1 MRRLFSVL
9 VLVLLV
15 CASAFAAEKQDGELS
30 PAEGRKQRWAAWNEV
45 HKAQQAGKPKTAIKL
60 LNPIIEDAIA
70 AKDYPF
76 AVKGI
81 GYRIKAEGDIEGHKA
96 EERITRMEATIAK
109 APGAM
114 KPIMEALL
122 GHWYW
127 GYFQQ
132 NRWRFMQRTQTASVP
147 GDDILTWDL
156 TRIFAEID
164 QRFSAALATKEVLLA
179 IPTKDWGALLKQ
191 DGYVTSKGEKGG
203 IRDSYRPTLY
213 DFVAHQALD
222 FYSSGE
228 QAGAK
233 RQDAFELNVDSPV
246 FDNPAAFMA
255 WKIKTADEDSNV
267 VKALRLMQELMR
279 YHEKDED
286 ISAFID
292 VDLRRLTFA
301 KNKAVGPDKV
311 ERFKAELERFIKENG
326 DHRISAR
333 ALAALAQEHYDAGER
348 VKALEL
354 AQRGNK
360 LFYNSPGGNQCY
372 NLAEKILSKSSQV
385 ETERVWNV
393 PWPKVAVTYR
403 NLTNVHFRVVAYDW
417 EKLITKTGWHW
428 ERLDDEQF
436 KELLKRE
443 PVAAWSAPLPATMD
457 YHDRQELVPVPEDL
471 KPGFYFLVS
480 SHKPDFSDGENS
492 VSHTPFWVSELS
504 LVMRQ
509 RRGSKM
515 LEGFVLDARLGRP
528 IEGATVKTWYRGKD
542 YKKFAGPQGV
552 TDANGLF
559 RLRVSDTTQYTV
571 LASHDGQSVS
581 TANAD
586 GVPGWRDHSPRT
598 QTLFFTDRS
607 LYRPGQTIRYKGLSI
622 RSDKEG
628 NNYSVIGGQA
638 TTVVFLDVN
647 SKEIAT
653 QLHKSNDYGSFSG
666 SFTAP
671 ADRAMGRMRIWVK
684 RGPSGKTDLRV
695 EEYKRPKF
703 KVELE
708 APAVAARLDDDV
720 NLTGHAMAYTG
731 AAIDGAPVSYR
742 VVRETRYPD
751 WWGWRCW
758 WLPPQRGGSQEIA
771 HGTTQTE
778 TDGSFTIA
786 FTAKPDRS
794 VDKASEPTFRYTV
807 HADVTDSTGE
817 TRSAKR
823 SVNVGYTALKAAM
836 SAEDWQETGKPVE
849 IAVTTQT
856 LDGEGQAAEV
866 TVKVH
871 KLKAP
876 ERVQRA
882 RLAGHRPYWRHGAA
896 EVKPEPDLSDPN
908 TWPLGEVVAEESLKT
923 LADGSGSLSVK
934 LKSGLYRAVL
944 ETKDRFKKPVSA
956 LLPIRVVDV
965 QAKTCNLRVP
975 NVVAAPAWSLQP
987 GDSFTALWGSGYE
1000 TARAYIEIEH
1010 RTKMVKAFWTD
1021 DKRTQEVL
1029 EHAITEEMRGG
1040 FTLHVTQVRENRAY
1054 LTSRKVNVPWDNKN
1068 LSVKWEHMV
1077 SKLEP
1082 GQKEKWTAI
1091 IEGPNAEA
1099 AVAEMVAGLY
1109 DKSLDAFSPHN
1120 WMQRFNVFY
1129 QDRSRMR
1136 SHFHNSMLNL
1146 DRRLGR
1152 WHVDS
1157 RSVGLNY
1164 RRFPDDLAASR
1175 ILMMPG
1181 RWRIS
1186 AASGRSGRAAL
1197 YNTAALEVLSDSA
1210 SAAPMARSAKFVEAD
1225 MLSGELASA
1234 SGELQGNR
1242 GTVGV
1247 ASEPMPDL
1255 GQVSARKNLQETA
1268 FFFPQLVSDEDGKVK
1283 LEFTMPEALTEWK
1296 FMAFAHDKQ
1305 LRSGYLQDSVVT
1317 ARDIMVQPNPPR
1329 FLREADVLEFTVKVT
1344 NLSPTRQEGKLRL
1357 SFADARTL
1365 KDVNAQLG
1373 LKELDQAFE
1382 VPAKESRSYSWGV
1395 SVPDGMG
1402 FLQYKA
1408 VGATSKLS
1416 DGEEGYLPVLPRR
1429 IMVTESLPLPIRK
1442 AGEKA
1447 FRFEKLITSAKS
1459 DTLAHQNLV
1468 VQMVS
1473 NPSWYAV
1480 MALPYLMEY
1489 QHQCSEQVF
1498 NRLYAN
1504 ALARHIA
1511 KSDPKIR
1518 RIFDLWK
1525 GTDALKSPMEK
1536 NQDLKAVML
1545 EETPWLAQGESESEA
1560 RRRVGVLFDDNRL
1573 DKETA
1578 ANMRKLA
1585 EMQLSDG
1592 AWPWFGGGRPS
1603 DYITLYITTGYG
1615 RIRHLGVKGIEMAPA
1630 IKSLKRLDGW
1640 IDGIYRDILKH
1651 KTKDSNHLT
1660 STIALYLY
1668 GRSFFLEDRAINAK
1682 HREAIDYFLG
1692 QAARY
1697 WLKLPRQSQ
1706 AHLALAVKRFGQ
1718 DKETPTAIMTSL
1730 REFSKTDDEMGMFW
1744 RDEEYSWWWYRAP
1757 IETQAMM
1764 IEAFDEVAADKQS
1777 VEDCKVWLLK
1787 QKQTQDWKTTK
1798 ATADAVYALLLRGTD
1813 LLTSDELVKVS
1824 LAGKT
1829 IEPKDIEPG
1838 TGFYEERFGRS
1849 EIEPA
1854 MGEIKLT
1861 KVDDGVAWGSLHWQY
1876 FEDMSKITPYEGTP
1890 LKLEK
1895 ALFTK
1900 VNTKKGP
1907 ALEKVKGKARVGD
1920 ELVTRIVLRVDRDM
1934 EYVHLKDQRG
1944 SGTEPVNVLSSYKYQ
1959 DGLRYYE
1966 STKDTASHFF
1976 IDYLPKG
1983 TYVFEYSSR
1992 VQHRGEYQSGM
2003 ASVQCMYA
2011 PEFNS
2016 HSQSFKL
2023 RVAE

>member
-1 MRRLFSVL
+1 MKRLFGALAL
-9 VLVLLV
+9 VFLMVVGV
-15 CASAFAAEKQDGELS
+15 CAVESQDGALS
-30 PAEGRKQRWAAWNEV
+30 PAEARKQRVAAWSEV
-45 HKAQQAGKPKTAIKL
+45 YKAQQEGKPKTAIKL
-60 LNPIIEDAIA
+60 LNPMIEDAVA

-76 AVKGI
+76 AVKAI
-81 GYRIKAEGDIEGHKA
+81 GYRIKAEGDIEGYKA
-96 EERITRMEATIAK
+96 EERITRMEAEIAK
-109 APGAM
+109 APEAM
-114 KPIMEALL
+114 KPIMETLL

-132 NRWRFMQRTQTASVP
+132 NRWRFMQRTQTAAAA

-164 QRFSAALATKEVLLA
+164 QHFSAALTAKEALLA
-179 IPTKDWGALLKQ
+179 IPTKEWGGLLKQ

-233 RQDAFELNVDSPV
+233 SEDAFELTVDSPV
-246 FDNPAAFMA
+246 FDTPAAFMA
-255 WKIKTADEDSNV
+255 WKIETSDDESNV

-279 YHEKDED
+279 THEKDED
-286 ISAFID
+286 IAAFID
-292 VDLRRLTFA
+292 VDLRRLMFA
-301 KNKAVGPDKV
+301 KNKAVGPDKI
-311 ERFKAELERFIKENG
+311 ERFKAELERFIKENA

-333 ALAALAQEHYDAGER
+333 ALAALAQEHYNAGDR

-360 LFYNSPGGNQCY
+360 LFFNSPGGNQCY
-372 NLAEKILSKSSQV
+372 NLAEQIRSKSSQIK
-385 ETERVWNV
+385 TERVWNA

-417 EKLITKTGWHW
+417 EKLITKKGWHW
-428 ERLDDEQF
+428 ERLDDDQHA
-436 KELLKRE
+436 ELFRRK
-443 PVAAWSAPLPATMD
+443 PVAVWSASLPATTD
-457 YHDRQELVPVPEDL
+457 YHDRQELVSVPEDL
-471 KPGFYFLVS
+471 KPGFYFLIS
-480 SHKPDFSDGENS
+480 SHRADFNESENS
-492 VSHTPFWVSELS
+492 ISHTPFWVSELS

-509 RRGSKM
+509 RRGSDT
-515 LEGFVLDARLGRP
+515 LEGFVLDARHGRP
-528 IEGATVKTWYRGKD
+528 VEGATVKCWSRGKGH
-542 YKKFAGPQGV
+542 KKFAGPQGV

-559 RLRVSDTTQYTV
+559 RLPVKSTTQYTA

-586 GVPGWRDHSPRT
+586 GVPGWRATRPKT

-607 LYRPGQTIRYKGLSI
+607 LYRPGQTIQYKGLCI
-622 RSDKEG
+622 RFDQEG
-628 NNYSVIGGQA
+628 DNYSVMGGQG
-638 TTVVFLDVN
+638 TTVQFRDVN
-647 SKEIAT
+647 GKEIAT
-653 QLHKSNDYGSFSG
+653 QEHRANDYGSFSG

-671 ADRAMGRMRIWVK
+671 ADRAMGRMSIRVK
-684 RGPSGKTDLRV
+684 SGPNGQTAMRV

-703 KVELE
+703 KVELD
-708 APAVAARLDDDV
+708 APTVAARLDDEV
-720 NLTGHAMAYTG
+720 TLTGHAMAYTG
-731 AAIDGAPVSYR
+731 AAIDGAPVTYR
-742 VVRETRYPD
+742 IVRETRYPD

-758 WLPPQRGGSQEIA
+758 WLPPQRGGNQEIA
-771 HGTTQTE
+771 HGKAKTE
-778 TDGSFTIA
+778 VDGSFTIA

-807 HADVTDSTGE
+807 HTDVTDSTGE
-817 TRSAKR
+817 TRSAQR
-823 SVNVGYTALKAAM
+823 SVNVGYTALKASM
-836 SAEDWQETGKPVE
+836 GTDEWQETGKPVE

-856 LDGEGQAAEV
+856 LDGEGQSAEV
-866 TVKVH
+866 TVKIH

-876 ERVQRA
+876 EHVQRV
-882 RLAGHRPYWRHGAA
+882 RLTGFQPYWRHGGAQ
-896 EVKPEPDLSDPN
+896 VKPEPDLSDPN
-908 TWPLGEVVAEESLKT
+908 TWELGKVVEKKTLKT
-923 LADGSGSLSVK
+923 LPDGSGSLSVT

-944 ETKDRFKKPVSA
+944 ATEDRFEKPVSA

-965 QAKTCNLRVP
+965 KAKTCKLQVP
-975 NVVAAPAWSLQP
+975 NVVAAPAWSVQP

-1000 TARAYIEIEH
+1000 TARAYVEIEH
-1010 RTKMVKAFWTD
+1010 RAKMVKAFWTD

-1029 EHAITEEMRGG
+1029 EQVVTEEMRGG

-1082 GQKEKWTAI
+1082 GQQEKWTAL
-1091 IEGPNAEA
+1091 IEGPNADA

-1120 WMQRFNVFY
+1120 WMQRFSVFR
-1129 QDRSRMR
+1129 QDRSRLR
-1136 SHFHNSMLNL
+1136 SHFHNRMLNL
-1146 DRRLGR
+1146 DHRLGS
-1152 WHVDS
+1152 WSVDS

-1164 RRFPDDLAASR
+1164 RHFPSDLAASR
-1175 ILMMPG
+1175 ILVMPYRARSRMARG
-1181 RWRIS
+1181 MVLCS
-1186 AASGRSGRAAL
+1186 DAAMPMEAMAF
-1197 YNTAALEVLSDSA
+1197 
-1210 SAAPMARSAKFVEAD
+1210 SAAPASAPMAKVAARS
-1225 MLSGELASA
+1225 SGMRSD
-1234 SGELQGNR
+1234 Q
-1242 GTVGV
+1242 V
-1247 ASEPMPDL
+1247 AAAAAPPTPEPDL
-1255 GQVSARKNLQETA
+1255 SQVSARKNLQETA
-1268 FFFPQLVSDEDGKVK
+1268 FFFPQLVSDESGKVT
-1283 LEFTMPEALTEWK
+1283 LAFTMPEALTEWK
-1296 FMAFAHDKQ
+1296 FMAFAHDKE
-1305 LRSGYLQDSVVT
+1305 LRSGYLQDSAVT
-1317 ARDIMVQPNPPR
+1317 AKDIMVQPNPPR
-1329 FLREADVLEFTVKVT
+1329 FLREGDVLEFTVKVT
-1344 NLSPTRQEGKLRL
+1344 NLSPTRQEGKVRL

-1365 KDVNAQLG
+1365 RDVNAELGMRNADQLF
-1373 LKELDQAFE
+1373 D
-1382 VPAKESRSYSWGV
+1382 VPAKESRSYSWRV

-1442 AGEKA
+1442 AGEKE
-1447 FRFEKLITSAKS
+1447 FRFEKLIESATS
-1459 DTLAHQNLV
+1459 DTLTHQNLV

-1489 QHQCSEQVF
+1489 QHQCSEQTF

-1504 ALARHIA
+1504 AVARHIA

-1545 EETPWLAQGESESEA
+1545 EETPWLAQGEDESEA

-1578 ANMRKLA
+1578 ANMRRMA
-1585 EMQLSDG
+1585 ELQLSDG
-1592 AWPWFGGGRPS
+1592 AWPWFPGGRGS

-1630 IKSLKRLDGW
+1630 IKSLTRLDGW
-1640 IDGIYRDILKH
+1640 IDKIYRDILKH
-1651 KTKDSNHLT
+1651 KTEDSDHLT

-1668 GRSFFLEDRAINAK
+1668 GRSFFLEDQAINAK

-1692 QAARY
+1692 QAAKY

-1718 DKETPTAIMTSL
+1718 DKETPAAIMTSL

-1813 LLTSDELVKVS
+1813 LLASDELVKVS
-1824 LAGKT
+1824 LGGET
-1829 IEPKDIEPG
+1829 IEPKDVEPG
-1838 TGFYEERFGRS
+1838 TGFYEARFGRG
-1849 EIEPA
+1849 EIKPD

-1907 ALEKVKGKARVGD
+1907 VLEKVTGKAMVGD

-2003 ASVQCMYA
+2003 ATVQCMYA

-2016 HSQSFKL
+2016 HSQSFRL
-2023 RVAE
+2023 RVTAP